1 MREAQ
6 RAEEKTDRRRRFRGG
21 ALVRDPMEEKEEPEE
36 EGVVEKVLKND
47 EQDVS
52 DWAGEID
59 REGPLRPILREGRQ
73 RRPLR

>member
-1 MREAQ
+1 
-6 RAEEKTDRRRRFRGG
+6 
-21 ALVRDPMEEKEEPEE
+21 MEEKEEPEE
-36 EGVVEKVLKND
+36 EEEVEKLLKDD